1 MLTFFKG
8 LGVGFLCL
16 LLFVAG
22 VVFNVEFLGK
32 EANSNAMQLS
42 TQIEAYTKL
51 KPDTYEAEIN
61 FWANEKLS
69 TTPNLSEAEK
79 EQISQIFKEIL
90 ARSAKDNFC
99 TGGAYSLEA
108 NYSYENNLKVPKG
121 QRLNATLQCEIKG
134 ENLNAFN
141 AFLKDLND
149 IVAKS
154 EFIGVSTPA
163 LMAVYSK
170 ETQRNATEKLNDE
183 LLNKAY
189 EYEKAYSAKLN
200 KKCVLTEF
208 SFNQNGMAR
217 NFQGVMMSAKS
228 LEKEAVSLPL
238 TKEEELNA
246 RANLLFTCK

>member
-51 KPDTYEAEIN
+51 NPDTYEAEIN

-79 EQISQIFKEIL
+79 EQISQSFKEIL

-99 TGGAYSLEA
+99 TGGVYSLGA
-108 NYSYENNLKVPKG
+108 NYSYENNLKIPKG
-121 QRLNATLQCEIKG
+121 QR
-134 ENLNAFN
+134 LNAFN

-163 LMAVYSK
+163 LVAVYSK
-170 ETQRNATEKLNDE
+170 EMQRNTTEKLNDE

-189 EYEKAYSAKLN
+189 EYEKAYSTKLN
-200 KKCVLTEF
+200 KKCVLTKF

-228 LEKEAVSLPL
+228 LEKEIVSLPL

>member
-32 EANSNAMQLS
+32 EANSKAMQLN

-69 TTPNLSEAEK
+69 TTPNLSE
-79 EQISQIFKEIL
+79 EQKADISQSFKEIL
-90 ARSAKDNFC
+90 ARSAKDHFC

-108 NYSYENNLKVPKG
+108 NYSYENNLKIPKG
-121 QRLNATLQCEIKG
+121 QRLNATLQCEIKEG
-134 ENLNAFN
+134 NLSAFN
-141 AFLKDLND
+141 SFLND
-149 IVAKS
+149 INALVAKS
-154 EFIGVSTPA
+154 EFISVSTPA
-163 LMAVYSK
+163 LKASFSN
-170 ETQRNATEKLNDE
+170 TTLQNAKEKLNDE

-189 EYEKAYSAKLN
+189 EYEKIYSAKLN
-200 KKCVLTEF
+200 KKCVLIEF
-208 SFNQNGMAR
+208 NLNQNGIAR

>member
-79 EQISQIFKEIL
+79 GQISQSFKEIL

-108 NYSYENNLKVPKG
+108 NYSYENNLKIPKG

-149 IVAKS
+149 IVTKS

-163 LMAVYSK
+163 LVAVYSK
-170 ETQRNATEKLNDE
+170 ETQRNTTEKLNDE

-189 EYEKAYSAKLN
+189 STKLN

-228 LEKEAVSLPL
+228 LENDAVSLPL

>member
-69 TTPNLSEAEK
+69 TTPNLSEEEK
-79 EQISQIFKEIL
+79 ADISQSFKEIL

-108 NYSYENNLKVPKG
+108 NYSYENSLKIPKG
-121 QRLNATLQCEIKG
+121 QRLNATLQCEIKEG
-134 ENLNAFN
+134 NLSAFN
-141 AFLKDLND
+141 SFLSD
-149 IVAKS
+149 INALVAKS
-154 EFIGVSTPA
+154 EFISVSTPA
-163 LMAVYSK
+163 LKANFSN
-170 ETQRNATEKLNDE
+170 TTLQNAKEKLNDE

-189 EYEKAYSAKLN
+189 EYEKTYSTKLN
-200 KKCVLTEF
+200 KKCVLIEF
-208 SFNQNGMAR
+208 NFNQNGIAR

-228 LEKEAVSLPL
+228 LEKETVSLPL